1 MSNMEGAM
9 TPGRTARLLPLAA
22 IGGSILFDVAWMLMG
37 HLRVGYS
44 SLSRPISALAIGAD
58 GVFVRTAFLLYGA
71 LVTVGTVSA
80 LRSVKQELGAV
91 AHWACTLL
99 LILSPLGILWA
110 GIFTMDAMVFH
121 IAGAQVGC
129 GTPIIVLPIAGLL
142 LRRAPSWRRFG
153 TWMLLGGP
161 LTIALTAGF
170 MQSVP
175 LSAMATGGGTFGLW
189 QRALFLEIQAW
200 YVAIAWMALREPK
213 RMSKSFGSPT
223 REGREGAPAVTAIGH
238 AALIAPANARTSPRA
253 IWLARG
259 SIAGALIFAATWAIL
274 GLLRPGYSFVSQPI
288 SGLGLGPGAAMM
300 NGAFI
305 LTGLLFVAGPIGSF
319 MLTRDLGALA
329 RWSSAIMLALSGV
342 GAILCGLFTWE
353 SFAPHMIGSAL
364 GLAGPILG
372 FFVAGLVLRRSTQWR
387 RLGGGLLAAAA
398 LTLILVVV
406 FFATFSVE
414 AVLASR
420 GVAGLIE
427 RLLVVE
433 IHAWY
438 IALALATTKQDA
450 PRKAYKGPPMEGFIA
465 SWYAKN
471 TKSEA
476 RAQRENARSI
486 ADRVPAGGRVL
497 EVAPGPGYLAIELA
511 QLGRHEVF
519 GLDIS
524 RTFVRIATENARQ
537 ARVAV
542 EFRHGNA
549 SEMPYPDASFDFVVC
564 RAAFKNFSDPMGAL
578 NEIHRVL
585 RPGGRASVLDL
596 RRESSPQEI
605 RALVARMDLPPL
617 GSFWTKL
624 TFRFFLLKNAYSR
637 DAIECMATHSR
648 FGTCEVRDIGIEFDL
663 RLAKA

>member
-1 MSNMEGAM
+1 M

-22 IGGSILFDVAWMLMG
+22 IGGSILFDVAWTVMG
-37 HLRVGYS
+37 HLRPGYS
-44 SLSRPISALAIGAD
+44 PVSRPISALAVGPD

-80 LRSVKQELGAV
+80 LRSAKQELGAV
-91 AHWACTLL
+91 ARWACTLL

-110 GIFTMDAMVFH
+110 GVFTMDAMFLH

-142 LRRAPSWRRFG
+142 LRRAPSWRRLG

-200 YVAIAWMALREPK
+200 YVAIAWMALSGQT
-213 RMSKSFGSPT
+213 RMSKSFGPPTT
-223 REGREGAPAVTAIGH
+223 REGREGAPAVTTIGY
-238 AALIAPANARTSPRA
+238 AALIAPANARTSPLA

-259 SIAGALIFAATWAIL
+259 SIAGALFFAATWAIL

-288 SGLGLGPGAAMM
+288 SGLGVGPGAAMM

-305 LTGLLFVAGPIGSF
+305 LTGLLLVAGPIGSF
-319 MLTRDLGALA
+319 MLTRDLGAIA

-372 FFVAGLVLRRSTQWR
+372 FFVAGLVLRRSPHWR
-387 RLGGGLLAAAA
+387 RLGGGLLAGAA
-398 LTLILVVV
+398 LTLILVMV
-406 FFATFSVE
+406 FFATFNVD
-414 AVLASR
+414 AVLAGR
-420 GVAGLIE
+420 GFAGLME

-433 IHAWY
+433 IHACY

-450 PRKAYKGPPMEGFIA
+450 PRKGYKGPPMDGFIA

-476 RAQRENARSI
+476 RAQREHAQSI

-511 QLGRHEVF
+511 KLGRHEVF

-524 RTFVRIATENARQ
+524 HTFVQIATQNAHQ
-537 ARVAV
+537 AGVAV
-542 EFRHGNA
+542 EFRHGSA
-549 SEMPYPDASFDFVVC
+549 SEMPYADASFDFVVC

-605 RALVARMDLPPL
+605 RALVAGMELAPL
-617 GSFWTKL
+617 NSFWTKL

-637 DAIECMATHSR
+637 DAVERMAARSR
-648 FGTCEVRDIGIEFDL
+648 FGTCEVRDTGIEFDL